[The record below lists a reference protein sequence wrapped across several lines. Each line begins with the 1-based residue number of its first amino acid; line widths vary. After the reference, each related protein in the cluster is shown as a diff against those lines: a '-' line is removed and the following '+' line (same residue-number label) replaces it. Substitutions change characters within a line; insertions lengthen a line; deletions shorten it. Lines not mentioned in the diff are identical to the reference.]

1 MASSLHEVVTW
12 TEQNG
17 EVKAIDRLR
26 VKVLPDLM
34 SEGIT
39 LSTVNAETSCT
50 PPLLKKVADAAS
62 SVVGRPC
69 P

>member
-1 MASSLHEVVTW
+1 MASSLHAVVTW

-17 EVKAIDRLR
+17 EVKAVDRLR

-34 SEGIT
+34 DEGIS
-39 LSTVNAETSCT
+39 LSTVNAETTCS
-50 PPLLKKVADAAS
+50 PPLLKKVEDAAS
-62 SVVGRPC
+62 SVVGQPC